1 MPDTN
6 TSHTG
11 GPFTTGAVMKKGSGG
26 SCDQP
31 YPGWKSSPRVAIVPL
46 FDPAQMRSGKTQLRF
61 NNLALIFID
70 PQLDRHAPV
79 AGHFLYFV
87 KGTGPADP
95 ESGSLI
101 KTLKLVE

>member
-1 MPDTN
+1 V
-6 TSHTG
+6 
-11 GPFTTGAVMKKGSGG
+11 AV
-26 SCDQP
+26 
-31 YPGWKSSPRVAIVPL
+31 VPL
-46 FDPAQMRSGKTQLRF
+46 FDPAQMHSGKSQLRF

-87 KGTGPADP
+87 RGTSEPGP
-95 ESGSLI
+95 ENGSLI